1 MTAKIDNPPPWLAES
16 GKRLWTSTIHD
27 YRLDA
32 SQRELLGVGCKL
44 ADRLAECRE
53 HLRNEMPVVVDRF
66 GQEKLSPWAVLELQT
81 SGQLSRL
88 LGRLLAGV
96 SRRVTGDAAAADEF
110 FGGPQTGRT
119 ADLYD

>member
-1 MTAKIDNPPPWLAES
+1 MTAKIDNPPPWLAEA
-16 GKRLWTSTIHD
+16 GKQLWTATNRD
-27 YRLDA
+27 YRLDE
-32 SQRELLGVGCKL
+32 SQQELLGVGCKL

-53 HLRNEMPVVVDRF
+53 HLRQETLVAADRF
-66 GQEKLSPWAVLELQT
+66 GQPKANPWAVLELQT

-96 SRRVTGDAAAADEF
+96 SRRVAGDAAAADEF
-110 FGGPQTGRT
+110 FGGPQTDRN

>member
-1 MTAKIDNPPPWLAES
+1 MPHKSNDPPPWLGEA
-16 GKRLWTSTIHD
+16 GKRLWSSAVD
-27 YRLDA
+27 NYRLDA
-32 SQRELLGVGCKL
+32 SQRELLGVACKL
-44 ADRLAECRE
+44 MDRLAESRE

-96 SRRVTGDAAAADEF
+96 SRRVAGDAAAADEF
-110 FGGPQTGRT
+110 FGGPQTGRN